1 MTEKIITSVF
11 NVESEAYQALSEIRR
26 DAVNDRYIV
35 SQIALVKNENGRIV
49 TKEWFDTGVESRND
63 ASMGGM
69 IGSLVGIIGG
79 PIGMLLG
86 GSMGYLAGSAKDA
99 DDVEDNVSMIE
110 RVSNQIVDGE
120 TALISLV
127 QEVTEGSYESRL
139 GQWQTSVVVED
150 AAEVAAEIEKAEN
163 LQREMERNARKQ
175 MREEKVQAGKE
186 KLEETRNKIKA
197 QFEELINKRK

>member
-11 NVESEAYQALSEIRR
+11 NIESEAYQALSEIKKE
-26 DAVNDRYIV
+26 AINDRYVV
-35 SQIALVKNENGRIV
+35 SQIALVKNEDGRIV

-63 ASMGGM
+63 ASMGGL

-86 GSMGYLAGSAKDA
+86 GGMGYLAGSAKDA
-99 DDVEDNVSMIE
+99 DDVEGNLSMIE

-127 QEVTEGSYESRL
+127 QEVTEGSYEARL
-139 GQWQTSVVVED
+139 YQWQTSVAVED

-163 LQREMERNARKQ
+163 LQREMEKKARKQ
-175 MREEKVQAGKE
+175 MREEKIQAGKE
-186 KLEETRNKIKA
+186 KLEEKRNKIKA
-197 QFEELINKRK
+197 QFEELINRRK

>member
-11 NVESEAYQALSEIRR
+11 NIESEAYQALSEIKR
-26 DAVNDRYIV
+26 DAVNDRYVV

-63 ASMGGM
+63 ASMGGL
-69 IGSLVGIIGG
+69 IGGLVGIIGG
-79 PIGMLLG
+79 PVGMLLG
-86 GSMGYLAGSAKDA
+86 GGMGYLAGSAKDA
-99 DDVEDNVSMIE
+99 DDVEGNMSMIE

-175 MREEKVQAGKE
+175 MREEKIQAGKE
-186 KLEETRNKIKA
+186 KLEEKRNKIKA
-197 QFEELINKRK
+197 QFAELVGKKK

>member
-11 NVESEAYQALSEIRR
+11 NVESEAYQALSEIKKE
-26 DAVNDRYIV
+26 AVNDRYVV
-35 SQIALVKNENGRIV
+35 SQIALVKNEGGRIV

-63 ASMGGM
+63 APMGGL

-86 GSMGYLAGSAKDA
+86 GGMGYLAGSAKDA
-99 DDVEDNVSMIE
+99 DDVAGNVSMIE

-127 QEVTEGSYESRL
+127 QEMTEGSYEARL
-139 GQWQTSVVVED
+139 YQWQTSVVVED
-150 AAEVAAEIEKAEN
+150 AAEVAAEIERAEN
-163 LQREMERNARKQ
+163 LQREMEKNARKQ
-175 MREEKVQAGKE
+175 MRDEKIQAGKE
-186 KLEETRNKIKA
+186 KLEEQRNKIKA
-197 QFEELINKRK
+197 HFDELINKRK